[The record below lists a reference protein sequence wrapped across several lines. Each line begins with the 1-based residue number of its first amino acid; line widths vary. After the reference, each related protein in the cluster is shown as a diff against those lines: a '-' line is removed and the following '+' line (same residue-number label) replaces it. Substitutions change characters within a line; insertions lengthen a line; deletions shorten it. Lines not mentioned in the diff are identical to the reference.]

1 MESQLRKKKLSISK
15 QEMADLS
22 SFEIDSAVLEVK
34 ERVGLGSFAD
44 VHSGM
49 FRGTPV
55 AVKILRNSDR
65 ESLMRFKQELLLMK
79 SLRYLPRACVKSI

>member
-1 MESQLRKKKLSISK
+1 
-15 QEMADLS
+15 MADLS

-34 ERVGLGSFAD
+34 ERIGYGAFAD
-44 VHSGM
+44 VHLSI

-65 ESLMRFKQELLLMK
+65 ESVMRFKQELLLMK
-79 SLRYLPRACVKSI
+79 SLRYLLY